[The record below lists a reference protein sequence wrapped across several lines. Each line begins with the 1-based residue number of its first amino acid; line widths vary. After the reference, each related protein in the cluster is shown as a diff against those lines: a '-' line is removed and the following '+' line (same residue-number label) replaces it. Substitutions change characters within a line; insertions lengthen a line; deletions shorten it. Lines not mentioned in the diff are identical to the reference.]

1 MNLRRF
7 FIGLLF
13 VATLSAVPGIVVVVS
28 TSYFQP
34 ARPLSRLLRHGFAQ
48 PWALVLLALIPAVL
62 ALQMWSAERRRRVL
76 ARLGSFLAIE
86 SLLAVRRGFGVVRN
100 LAFLLGL
107 TLLGVGIAAPKWGGN
122 EEPPVAPGRDLVVVL
137 DCSRSMFAEKPSR
150 FERARQAL
158 LDLSREIQKRGGHR
172 LGLVVFAGR
181 AELACPLTHD
191 YDHFRATLNDLD
203 PGAFPSDLGPGERG
217 VSGTRIGAGLMTAI
231 AAHDGQHPE
240 TADILL
246 LSDGD
251 DPITP
256 PDDEWRYGIAV
267 AKDRDIPI
275 YVVGIGDPNEA
286 STIPVAT
293 DVLKDGDKEVQTRPG
308 RGAVEGNRQG
318 NRRHLHSRSHAR
330 PAAWYDLSDDDCD
343 QAAARGQ
350 RRQGLPLYRQRH
362 VWFLLPAFILFA
374 LAVALPDRLP
384 KLPPLRWRKPPA
396 ALKASTP

>member
-7 FIGLLF
+7 FMGLLF
-13 VATLSAVPGIVVVVS
+13 VATLSAVPGIVVLVS

-86 SLLAVRRGFGVVRN
+86 SLLAVRRGFGVLRN
-100 LAFLLGL
+100 LAFVVGL
-107 TLLGVGIAAPKWGGN
+107 TLLGVGIAAPKWGGD

-158 LDLSREIQKRGGHR
+158 LDLSHEIQKRGGHR
-172 LGLVVFAGR
+172 LGLIVFAGR

-203 PGAFPSDLGPGERG
+203 PDALPTDLRAPDE
-217 VSGTRIGAGLMTAI
+217 VKSGTRIGEGLKAAV
-231 AAHDGQHPE
+231 AAHDAQHPE

-251 DPITP
+251 DPM
-256 PDDEWRYGIAV
+256 PDNEWGSGIA
-267 AKDRDIPI
+267 AARESNIPV
-275 YVVGIGDPNEA
+275 YVVGVGDPNEA
-286 STIPVAT
+286 STIPFGT
-293 DVLKDGDKEVQTRPG
+293 DVLKDGDKEVLTRLEEEPLKEIARETGGTYIPAQTRALPLG
-308 RGAVEGNRQG
+308 TIYLTTIATKPVREA
-318 NRRHLHSRSHAR
+318 
-330 PAAWYDLSDDDCD
+330 SDDKVWL
-343 QAAARGQ
+343 
-350 RRQGLPLYRQRH
+350 RREH
-362 VWFLLPAFILFA
+362 SFCFLLPAFILFA
-374 LAVALPDRLP
+374 VAVALPDRLP

-396 ALKASTP
+396 TLKASTP